1 MSVPAIE
8 TASRSPRLIDQVRA
22 AIRIHGYSRR
32 TEKAYVGWIRRYV
45 RFHGTRHPIEL
56 GEAEVSAFLSY
67 LAVERKVSASTQNQ
81 ALSALLFLYR
91 KVLKIELGWLDDLV
105 HARRPARLPV
115 VLSRSEVVAILNQLH
130 GTPWLMASLL
140 YGAGLRVLESARLRV
155 KDVDID
161 RREILVR
168 DGKGRKD
175 RVTLLPESLSTPLQ
189 EHLER
194 VRRQH
199 QSDLSRGLGSVE
211 LPTALERKYPRAPWQ
226 WGWQWVFPAT
236 RFYRDP
242 KTGRR
247 RRHHLHESVLQKAVK
262 TAVRAAGLAKPATC
276 HTLRHSF
283 ATHLLE
289 DGYDIRT
296 IQELL
301 GHRDVSTTMI
311 YTHVLNRCP
320 ATVRSPADRMFP

>member
-1 MSVPAIE
+1 M
-8 TASRSPRLIDQVRA
+8 RA
-22 AIRIHGYSRR
+22 AIRVHGYSRR
-32 TEKAYVGWIRRYV
+32 TEKAYVGWIRRFV
-45 RFHGTRHPIEL
+45 RFHDVRHPREL
-56 GEAEVSAFLSY
+56 GEAEVSAFLTY
-67 LAVERKVSASTQNQ
+67 LAVERNVSASTQNQ
-81 ALSALLFLYR
+81 ALSAILFLYR

-105 HARRPARLPV
+105 QARRPSRLPV
-115 VLSRSEVVAILNQLH
+115 VLTRSEVTAVLDRLD

-140 YGAGLRVLESARLRV
+140 YGAGLRVLECARLRV
-155 KDVDID
+155 KDVDLD
-161 RREILVR
+161 RREIVVR

-175 RVTLLPESLSTPLQ
+175 RVTLLPESLRAPLG
-189 EHLER
+189 EDIER

-199 QSDLSRGLGSVE
+199 QRDLALGLGSIE
-211 LPTALERKYPRAPWQ
+211 LPTAIERKYPRAPWQ

-242 KTGRR
+242 ATGRQ
-247 RRHHLHESVLQKAVK
+247 RRHHLHESVLQRAMKSAVQS
-262 TAVRAAGLAKPATC
+262 AGFAKPATC

-311 YTHVLNRCP
+311 YTHVLNRGGRG
-320 ATVRSPADRMFP
+320 VRSPLDR